1 MSFFFPESLF
11 LAEILLVFS
20 FPTFNSVLL
29 GDTYVDLKRK
39 YKLYVENYVLFSR
52 LSENFTS
59 YVNL

>member
-1 MSFFFPESLF
+1 MSFSFPESLF
-11 LAEILLVFS
+11 LAEVLLVFS
-20 FPTFNSVLL
+20 FPTFNNVLL

-39 YKLYVENYVLFSR
+39 YKLYIENYVLFSR

>member
-1 MSFFFPESLF
+1 MSFSFPESLF
-11 LAEILLVFS
+11 LAEVLLVFS